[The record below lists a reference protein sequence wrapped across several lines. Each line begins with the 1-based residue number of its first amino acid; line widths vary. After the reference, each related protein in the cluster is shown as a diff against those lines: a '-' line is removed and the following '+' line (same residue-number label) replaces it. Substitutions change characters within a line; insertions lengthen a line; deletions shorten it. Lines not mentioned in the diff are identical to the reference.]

1 MTGIVCRAVRQLGAG
16 STGRLGLKLTTGGIE
31 VDVGG
36 SRRFSEVATGGL
48 AISVGLQVWMGHGR
62 EVQLCF
68 RLSPCAYEQ
77 ETAHPGFR
85 VNPVQSTDCSRMLV
99 PFARASH

>member
-16 STGRLGLKLTTGGIE
+16 STGRLGLKLTTGGVE
-31 VDVGG
+31 FDVGG
-36 SRRFSEVATGGL
+36 SCRFSEVATGGL

-68 RLSPCAYEQ
+68 LREPLCIRTNEM
-77 ETAHPGFR
+77 AHPGKELR
-85 VNPVQSTDCSRMLV
+85 IKALIAAAC
-99 PFARASH
+99 